1 MHKMAGS
8 KFREVSEILN
18 AHFNKEKLLE
28 TKVPTQPKII
38 VQYPEEEEE
47 EEAVDDL
54 QTSDA
59 FQPHEIENSISQS
72 EEER

>member
-28 TKVPTQPKII
+28 AKVTTQPKIT
-38 VQYPEEEEE
+38 VQYPEEEEEE

-59 FQPHEIENSISQS
+59 FQPHEIENSIS
-72 EEER
+72 

>member
-28 TKVPTQPKII
+28 TKVTTQPKIT
-38 VQYPEEEEE
+38 VQYPEEEE

-59 FQPHEIENSISQS
+59 FQPHEIENSIS
-72 EEER
+72 

>member
-28 TKVPTQPKII
+28 TKVTTQPKIT
-38 VQYPEEEEE
+38 VQYPEEE

-59 FQPHEIENSISQS
+59 FQPHEIENSIS
-72 EEER
+72 